1 MFDSVDVE
9 EYNKLINKHFSSPDI
24 EFTPSEVFNYF
35 VYENYN
41 ELNSEKVVDEI
52 VCLIEQSI
60 SFVSLD
66 PKRLTVMI
74 MKTKSEKAI
83 KAFLSQLFEKKQER
97 QVEFL

>member
-1 MFDSVDVE
+1 M
-9 EYNKLINKHFSSPDI
+9 
-24 EFTPSEVFNYF
+24 
-35 VYENYN
+35 
-41 ELNSEKVVDEI
+41 VDEI

-83 KAFLSQLFEKKQER
+83 KAFLSQLFEKTGAASGILMIQ
-97 QVEFL
+97 Q